1 MRRVWILLLAWF
13 LSTLSTGTVRAAP
26 PSAATDGPSSV
37 RVKTGVVVADHG
49 LASRAGVEIMR
60 MGGNAV
66 DSAVAAALAVGVVN
80 PSSCGIGGG
89 GFMIIFDRDAG
100 EVHALDYRESAPR
113 AAHRDLFVRE
123 GEVVAGLSTVG
134 GLAVATPGELAGIA
148 AALQR
153 FGTMSLEA
161 VAAPAVRL
169 ARQGFAVEAHLA
181 SAIERRLEVIRAH
194 DELARIF
201 LHADGTPLRRGEILR
216 QPDLART
223 LQEASRDGGESFYR
237 GRVGQAIVDA
247 VSASGGVM
255 STRDLAEYR
264 PRWRRPVHA
273 GFRGKEVFSMPP
285 PSSGGGVLI
294 EILNTVAGD
303 DLAALGHNSPTY
315 MHLMAE
321 AMKFAF
327 ADRAAWY
334 GDPDYVSVPLER
346 LISRAAGRR
355 KRRSSS
361 AVRTHDTEFYGRVFA
376 GDDAGTS
383 HLSVVDPA
391 GNAVALTTSVNT
403 GFGSK
408 VVVPGTGIILNNT
421 MDDFSAR
428 PGEPN
433 TYGLVGSE
441 ANSIEPGK
449 RPLSSMTPTIV
460 LENGRVVAV
469 AGASGGPLIIT
480 STLQALLNVIVF
492 DFDAA
497 AAVAAPRLHHQWVPP
512 VLMLE
517 NGIRSIDDFPLVR
530 LGHRLFRSNRS
541 GAVQL
546 IRRTREGW
554 LEGAADPRK
563 GGRAAG
569 W

>member
-1 MRRVWILLLAWF
+1 
-13 LSTLSTGTVRAAP
+13 
-26 PSAATDGPSSV
+26 
-37 RVKTGVVVADHG
+37 VKTGVVVADHG
-49 LASRAGVEIMR
+49 LASQAGVEIMR

-66 DSAVAAALAVGVVN
+66 DAAVAAALAVGVVN

-89 GFMIIFDRDAG
+89 GFMIVFDRASG
-100 EVHALDYRESAPR
+100 EVHALDYRESAPH
-113 AAHRDLFVRE
+113 AAYRDLFVRD
-123 GEVVAGLSTVG
+123 GRVVGGLSTVG
-134 GLAVATPGELAGIA
+134 GLAVATPGELAGAA
-148 AALQR
+148 AALER
-153 FGTMSLEA
+153 FGTMSLETVA
-161 VAAPAVRL
+161 VPAVRL
-169 ARQGFAVEAHLA
+169 ARRGFAVEAHLA
-181 SAIERRLEVIRAH
+181 AAIERRLEVIRAH
-194 DELARIF
+194 EGLARIF
-201 LHADGTPLRRGEILR
+201 LHADGTPLRRGEILH

-223 LQEASRDGGESFYR
+223 LQDASRDGGESFYR
-237 GRVGQAIVDA
+237 GAVAQAIVAA
-247 VSASGGVM
+247 VTASGGVI

-264 PRWRRPVHA
+264 PLWRRPVH
-273 GFRGKEVFSMPP
+273 GSFRGKEIFSMPP
-285 PSSGGGVLI
+285 PSSGGGVLM
-294 EILNTVAGD
+294 EILNTVADD
-303 DLAALGHNSPTY
+303 DLEALGHNSPTY
-315 MHLMAE
+315 IHLMAE

-327 ADRAAWY
+327 ADRSASY
-334 GDPDYVSVPLER
+334 GDPDFYPVPLER
-346 LISRAAGRR
+346 LTSRAAGRR
-355 KRRSSS
+355 KRRRLS
-361 AVRTHDTEFYGRVFA
+361 AVRTHDTDFYGRDYA
-376 GDDAGTS
+376 GDDAGTC

-408 VVVPGTGIILNNT
+408 LVVPGTGIILNNT

-433 TYGLVGSE
+433 AYGLVGSE
-441 ANSIEPGK
+441 ANSIEPDK

-460 LENGRVVAV
+460 LEHGRVVAV

-517 NGIRSIDDFPLVR
+517 NGIRRIDDFPLER
-530 LGHRLFRSNRS
+530 LGHRLYRSSRS

-546 IRRTREGW
+546 IRRTRDGW